1 MLTKYSS
8 CCNKATKFFDYRQAQ
23 RYYSA
28 ATPSSLILTDAH
40 GNHAMEDFEEKLP
53 LVIEFFAHTIK

>member
-1 MLTKYSS
+1 LLQQGDEIL
-8 CCNKATKFFDYRQAQ
+8 DYRQAQ